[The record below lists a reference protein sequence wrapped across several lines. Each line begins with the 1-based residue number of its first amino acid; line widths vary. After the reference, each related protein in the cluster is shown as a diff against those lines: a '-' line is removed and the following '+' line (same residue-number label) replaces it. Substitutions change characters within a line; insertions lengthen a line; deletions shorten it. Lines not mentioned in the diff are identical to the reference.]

1 MNTHRKPSA
10 RTLATRAK
18 LVATAEN
25 LFAEQGVASVSLN
38 EITRAAEQKNRNAV
52 HYHFGDKDSLIRA
65 IFEKHAVP
73 IAAQRTAMINAISS
87 SPNATL
93 ADVIAALVKPVA
105 ARFEDEDGGLAY
117 IKISAQLAASNL
129 LRYFHK
135 QSGKEDAP
143 EYWPDMA
150 HLWGPYLEEIPLA
163 LRNHRMSLMVGMM
176 FHGLADHAIFRE
188 SDEPEM
194 ANTELMVNNLIDSI
208 GAMLAAPASASTV
221 AALNSV

>member
-105 ARFEDEDGGLAY
+105 
-117 IKISAQLAASNL
+117 S
-129 LRYFHK
+129 
-135 QSGKEDAP
+135 
-143 EYWPDMA
+143 
-150 HLWGPYLEEIPLA
+150 
-163 LRNHRMSLMVGMM
+163 
-176 FHGLADHAIFRE
+176 
-188 SDEPEM
+188 
-194 ANTELMVNNLIDSI
+194 T
-208 GAMLAAPASASTV
+208 AAPV
-221 AALNSV
+221 ALDRRFAISVAD